1 MQSEKALAIVVRG
14 TDWSETSRITTL
26 FTREFGKVRALAK
39 GGRRLKSNFDVAFD
53 LLTVCE
59 VVFIRKASGL
69 ELLTEARMNQQFP
82 ALRRN
87 LAALYAGYY
96 VAELLAD
103 GLQDYDPHP
112 ALFEAALRTLGAL
125 GGDAPLPPTVSA
137 FELVWLHEL
146 GYSPRLDACATCGRE
161 RLNPTARAFFSPLAG
176 GVLCPE
182 CGPAVA
188 DRRMVSGDAL
198 EALRA
203 LGAGPTPDLPDGV
216 RAEVRQVL
224 GYAVSCVLGRRPR
237 LLSYVDG
244 R

>member
-1 MQSEKALAIVVRG
+1 M
-14 TDWSETSRITTL
+14 
-26 FTREFGKVRALAK
+26 
-39 GGRRLKSNFDVAFD
+39 
-53 LLTVCE
+53 
-59 VVFIRKASGL
+59 
-69 ELLTEARMNQQFP
+69 
-82 ALRRN
+82 
-87 LAALYAGYY
+87 
-96 VAELLAD
+96 
-103 GLQDYDPHP
+103 
-112 ALFEAALRTLGAL
+112 
-125 GGDAPLPPTVSA
+125 SA

-161 RLNPTARAFFSPLAG
+161 RLNPAARAFFSPLAG

-198 EALRA
+198 EALRT
-203 LGAGPTPDLPDGV
+203 LGADPEHPHLPTAV
-216 RAEVRQVL
+216 RVEVRQTL